1 VIVAIPAGRVR
12 RNCHRDRYHNACW
25 RVAASGTRLEESTMN
40 EHDGGADEGRTFL
53 SATTLRS
60 MSVQDFAR
68 LGAEEVAYI
77 RPVLM
82 NGARAFSIHAAD
94 GTPIGAAP
102 NAQLA
107 AAAIRQH
114 EMEPAAVH

>member
-1 VIVAIPAGRVR
+1 MTDNDTGAEAGRTVMT
-12 RNCHRDRYHNACW
+12 DA
-25 RVAASGTRLEESTMN
+25 M
-40 EHDGGADEGRTFL
+40 
-53 SATTLRS
+53 LRS
-60 MSVQDFAR
+60 LSTQDFAQ
-68 LGAEEVAYI
+68 LGTNEVAYV
-77 RPVLM
+77 RPVVM

-114 EMEPAAVH
+114 EMEPALVH